1 MARSSRAPISFE
13 AATAVAQARGAIQD
27 RLAHSLAVSSIQ
39 PSPHNPR
46 HTLTGIDELAASIQ
60 AHGLMQPV
68 VVRRLAEGYQLVAGH
83 RRLEA
88 ARSLG
93 WSEIA
98 AVVRDETEDQA
109 YILTLVENLQREDL
123 TADEEAE
130 ALGVLVRERKWSV
143 RKVAEAIKRD
153 HLYVSRRLRVFEDP
167 VLRQPVLEQR
177 MPVSTAEV
185 LLRVEPEQRA
195 QLVAEALANDWGQ
208 MDVRRALRDRRAAA
222 PQQTRQ
228 WGVTPHSDR
237 STYLVNLLA
246 EVRAVLE
253 AGVADLSP
261 KARRELQATYQ
272 RLALLASG

>member
-27 RLAHSLAVSSIQ
+27 RLAHSLPVAAIQ
-39 PSPHNPR
+39 PSPRNPR
-46 HTLTGIDELAASIQ
+46 QKVDGIAELADSLRT
-60 AHGLMQPV
+60 HGLLQPV
-68 VVRRLAEGYQLVAGH
+68 VVRRRGAGYELIAGH

-88 ARSLG
+88 ARLLG

-153 HLYVSRRLRVFEDP
+153 PMYVSRRLRVFEDP

-177 MPVSTAEV
+177 MPVSTAEI

-195 QLVAEALANDWGQ
+195 RLVEEAVANDWGQ
-208 MDVRRALRDRRAAA
+208 MDVRRAISAERRVTLQSLPQRDRS
-222 PQQTRQ
+222 
-228 WGVTPHSDR
+228 VH
-237 STYLVNLLA
+237 LVRLLA
-246 EVRAVLE
+246 ELRTVLE

-272 RLALLASG
+272 RLAPLVS

>member
-1 MARSSRAPISFE
+1 VHLVNSKGPISFE

-27 RLAHSLAVSSIQ
+27 RLAHSLPVSSIQ
-39 PSPHNPR
+39 PSPRNPR
-46 HTLTGIDELAASIQ
+46 HKLTGIDELAASLQ

-88 ARSLG
+88 ARLLD
-93 WSEIA
+93 WTEIA
-98 AVVRDETEDQA
+98 AVVRDETDDQA

-153 HLYVSRRLRVFEDP
+153 PLYVSRRLRVFEDP
-167 VLRQPVLEQR
+167 VLRKPVLER
-177 MPVSTAEV
+177 HIPVSTAEV

-195 QLVAEALANDWGQ
+195 QLVDEVVAKGWGQ
-208 MDVRRALRDRRAAA
+208 ADLRRALRERRETI
-222 PQQTRQ
+222 QQPMGC
-228 WGVTPHSDR
+228 GVTPHPDR
-237 STYLVNLLA
+237 STYLVSLLA
-246 EVRAVLE
+246 EVRVVLE

>member
-1 MARSSRAPISFE
+1 LARSSRAPISFE

-27 RLAHSLAVSSIQ
+27 RLAHSLPVSSIQ
-39 PSPHNPR
+39 PSPRNPR
-46 HTLTGIDELAASIQ
+46 QRVEGIADLAESLRE
-60 AHGLMQPV
+60 HGLLQPV
-68 VVRRLAEGYQLVAGH
+68 VVRRRGAGYELIAGH

-167 VLRQPVLEQR
+167 VLRQPVLKQR
-177 MPVSTAEV
+177 MPVSTTEV
-185 LLRVEPEQRA
+185 LLRVAPDQRA
-195 QLVAEALANDWGQ
+195 DLVAEALANDWGQ
-208 MDVRRALRDRRAAA
+208 MDVRRALRERRAIA
-222 PQQTRQ
+222 PPSTPGR
-228 WGVTPHSDR
+228 GVTPHSDR

-246 EVRAVLE
+246 EVRVVLE
-253 AGVADLSP
+253 AGVAELNP

-272 RLALLASG
+272 RLALLISG